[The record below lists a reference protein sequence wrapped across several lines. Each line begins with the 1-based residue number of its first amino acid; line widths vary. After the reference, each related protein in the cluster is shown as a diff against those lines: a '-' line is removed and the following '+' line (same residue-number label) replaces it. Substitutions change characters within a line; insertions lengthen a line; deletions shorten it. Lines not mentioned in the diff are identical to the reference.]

1 MNSQKISPSIWFAT
15 EGGKLAPVLEYY
27 QEIFEEDLKAG
38 PIIPLGDTPDGYAE
52 MGSMEIYG
60 QSYTLMSTAKAH
72 HPLNDAV
79 SFIINCEGQQEIDRY
94 WNYFTAEGKA
104 APCGWCIDKFGLR
117 WQILPH
123 NLGALM
129 SKPNA
134 FAVMMKQEKIVIAE
148 YLSE

>member
-79 SFIINCEGQQEIDRY
+79 SFIINCEGQQER
-94 WNYFTAEGKA
+94 EGSRPGFAHGKIFRGRKEA
-104 APCGWCIDKFGLR
+104 KVKCK
-117 WQILPH
+117 QI
-123 NLGALM
+123 A
-129 SKPNA
+129 SDPN
-134 FAVMMKQEKIVIAE
+134 
-148 YLSE
+148 SSNR